1 MSPSSGTVENTPE
14 KYKTGLFGVG
24 KEKKAIKSA
33 LLLIKALTAND
44 IPPINI
50 GLIRV
55 GCVGPNTAANKCK
68 RMDAC

>member
-1 MSPSSGTVENTPE
+1 MTENAPE

-33 LLLIKALTAND
+33 LLLVNALTVND

-50 GLIRV
+50 NLIRF
-55 GCVGPNTAANKCK
+55 GCSGLNIAGNKCK
-68 RMDAC
+68 RWMCAE